1 MTRPNAADL
10 LRSTGLMADGPVRWG
25 RVVPAKGPGV
35 YLVELAEPLP
45 NAPIDLSKVGK
56 WLERVPGLRV
66 DGERPTS
73 KSLLARLASLW
84 LSDATLLYAGAST
97 ASVGGRVASLQRHVL
112 GDPRPHADGQ
122 WLLALRDL
130 SSARIWWAS
139 TKAPEEYLDA
149 IFEAFAAAGPA
160 PARPASIG
168 EPRPAAAILLPWAN
182 SRRPTG
188 ERQQHGITGS
198 VLPLPVEA
206 PTPPRRVVNVA
217 PGDAEGARE
226 ADRGTSTTVR
236 RGPGGAPP
244 PGDPNRATAASAS
257 APPRP
262 VGGPPSAI
270 RRSDAAGARGG
281 GGSRASAGGSGR
293 TTRAKGPVKRPGDG
307 SDPVELSAEA
317 HARLLTE
324 LDELTRLRRPD
335 VVARI
340 KSARELGDLKENAEY
355 QAAREEQSFLEGR
368 VQLLEQRLRHAVIVE
383 PSEGSGRARSRAAL
397 GSRVTVEI
405 DGDELTYTLVGT
417 AEADAKAGR
426 ISTASPVGAALLGAE
441 AGKQVVVRTPRGE
454 IRYQVK
460 SVE

>member
-1 MTRPNAADL
+1 MPRELLEDLLASGGDLACCLVERGDDARCVRDVLAVARPEPEGADERLDSTANGGIRKPELALHVAEVAPRSEEAFEHRHLLAAQPAEATDVEVALERRPTGPAMEPGDRELARTDGTGGNDVVRHGVGFVPRCVWRCYRIRTYGLSIPVFENMRRRSSIHHSGIARDSRRPSYATRGHPRARIHVMTRPNAADL

-35 YLVELAEPLP
+35 YLVELADPLP

-56 WLERVPGLRV
+56 WLERVRGLRV

-206 PTPPRRVVNVA
+206 PTPPRR
-217 PGDAEGARE
+217 
-226 ADRGTSTTVR
+226 
-236 RGPGGAPP
+236 
-244 PGDPNRATAASAS
+244 
-257 APPRP
+257 
-262 VGGPPSAI
+262 
-270 RRSDAAGARGG
+270 
-281 GGSRASAGGSGR
+281 
-293 TTRAKGPVKRPGDG
+293 
-307 SDPVELSAEA
+307 
-317 HARLLTE
+317 
-324 LDELTRLRRPD
+324 
-335 VVARI
+335 
-340 KSARELGDLKENAEY
+340 
-355 QAAREEQSFLEGR
+355 
-368 VQLLEQRLRHAVIVE
+368 
-383 PSEGSGRARSRAAL
+383 
-397 GSRVTVEI
+397 
-405 DGDELTYTLVGT
+405 
-417 AEADAKAGR
+417 
-426 ISTASPVGAALLGAE
+426 
-441 AGKQVVVRTPRGE
+441 
-454 IRYQVK
+454 
-460 SVE
+460 